1 MITYLYNK
9 VQAKLLKTY
18 LQENSTTHTFK
29 LLNGIQL
36 HRLVEDLEQLA
47 ERPWLGQIKYKLKQ
61 GLQLF
66 ILWTKYK
73 AIL

>member
-36 HRLVEDLEQLA
+36 HRYL
-47 ERPWLGQIKYKLKQ
+47 LKPNWRNLI
-61 GLQLF
+61 GSY
-66 ILWTKYK
+66 TKIGRGSGTVGRE
-73 AIL
+73 AMVGTN